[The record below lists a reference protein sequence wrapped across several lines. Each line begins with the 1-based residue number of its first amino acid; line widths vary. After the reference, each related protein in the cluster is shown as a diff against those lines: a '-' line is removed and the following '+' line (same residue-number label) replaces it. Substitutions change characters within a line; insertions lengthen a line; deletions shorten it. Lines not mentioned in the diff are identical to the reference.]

1 MSEIEA
7 RPARS
12 GSPLP
17 LVGIGVLLLVGIAVL
32 AYFKGGSGIP
42 GLSGSAI
49 KQVGSIDQEAVFSMP
64 EFEKAKKDM
73 EKLATDT
80 EAKFEAKAK
89 ALGENP
95 SREQQTAFE
104 KELREGKLALQK
116 KTNEV
121 LNPLKTRA
129 EYAVA
134 QVAAEKHM
142 TVVLDKRIIVFGV
155 PEITDEVK
163 KAFESAKPDAKVTD
177 PPDTS
182 NAPIGYFDQEVVR
195 TLKVFQEAE
204 VQLYQKRLELAKQF
218 EKDTE
223 GMGAADKELLERKLK
238 LTLES
243 YQEQLTTPL
252 VTAVNESVK
261 EVAQAE
267 GLSLVLDKQHVMQ
280 GGRNMTDKVVET
292 FLKKVGGVKAP
303 AGDATPGAGA
313 ATPAEASK

>member
-32 AYFKGGSGIP
+32 AYFRGGSGIP

-49 KQVGSIDQEAVFSMP
+49 KQVGSLDQEAVFTMP

-73 EKLATDT
+73 EKLAADT
-80 EAKFEAKAK
+80 EKKFEDKAK

-95 SREQQTAFE
+95 SQEQQRAFE
-104 KELREGKLALQK
+104 KELREGKLELQK
-116 KTNEV
+116 KSNET

-134 QVAAEKHM
+134 QVAAAKGM
-142 TVVLDKRIIVFGV
+142 TVVLDKRIIVYGV

-163 KAFESAKPDAKVTD
+163 KAFESAKPDAKVSD
-177 PPDTS
+177 PPDSS

-195 TLKVFQEAE
+195 TLKVFQETE
-204 VQLYQKRLELAKQF
+204 MQLLQKRQELAKEF
-218 EKDTE
+218 EEKTK
-223 GMGAADKELLERKLK
+223 GMSNADRELLERQLKLK
-238 LTLES
+238 LES

-292 FLKKVGGVKAP
+292 FLKKVGGSKAP
-303 AGDATPGAGA
+303 ADGATPGAGP

>member
-32 AYFKGGSGIP
+32 AYFKGGAG
-42 GLSGSAI
+42 GLNLGGSAI
-49 KQVGSIDQEAVFSMP
+49 KQVGSLDQEAVFTMP

-73 EKLATDT
+73 EKLASDK
-80 EAKFEAKAK
+80 EAQIEKEAQ
-89 ALGENP
+89 ALGSDP
-95 SREQQTAFE
+95 TPEQQRAFE
-104 KELREGKLALQK
+104 KKVREIKLEIQK
-116 KTNEV
+116 KSNEA

-129 EYAVA
+129 EFAVA
-134 QVAAEKHM
+134 QVAAAKGM
-142 TVVLDKRIIVFGV
+142 TVVLDKRIIVYGV

-163 KAFESAKPDAKVTD
+163 KAFESAKADAKVSD

-195 TLKVFQEAE
+195 TLKVFQETE
-204 VQLYQKRLELAKQF
+204 LQIYQKRGELVAEF
-218 EKDTE
+218 EKTVKE
-223 GMGAADKELLERKLK
+223 KNLSAADRELLERQLKLK
-238 LTLES
+238 LEA

-252 VTAVNESVK
+252 ITAVNDSVK

-292 FLKKVGGVKAP
+292 FLKKVGGGTAP
-303 AGDATPGAGA
+303 AGDATPGTP
-313 ATPAEASK
+313 TPAEASK